1 MSRRT
6 VATLLVTLGSLASAC
21 PAAATPRSSHKG
33 SGKRCS
39 RAGRAEELS
48 LGDQFPTLQTV
59 RVLARVVA
67 EGIVAVHP
75 RQLRDPILGH
85 ERLPKGRTVKGEPT
99 EATVSTLSDS
109 VKVRFALRLPALQQA
124 PGPAARRWPHR
135 IDWPLFRARLSPGSA
150 VIFPPHAGRAQR
162 PSRLRR

>member
-1 MSRRT
+1 MSRRA

-33 SGKRCS
+33 SGRRCS

-67 EGIVAVHP
+67 EEIVAVH
-75 RQLRDPILGH
+75 
-85 ERLPKGRTVKGEPT
+85 ES
-99 EATVSTLSDS
+99 VSQ
-109 VKVRFALRLPALQQA
+109 PCEH
-124 PGPAARRWPHR
+124 HR
-135 IDWPLFRARLSPGSA
+135 IDSRTKECLNRCARCKST
-150 VIFPPHAGRAQR
+150 
-162 PSRLRR
+162 RRRDIVGNRIGKKVGCCECWVTS